1 MFNTK
6 VLSNKRKKHTFFIDI

>member
-6 VLSNKRKKHTFFIDI
+6 VLLKVKTHEHLGKL